1 MPNKPKG
8 TATET
13 AEVDAWLR
21 SKGIDCGLAR
31 LAKNPS
37 LAPRCVAALLELL
50 AQPWSP
56 VSKAIVAEALFAR
69 GPNPSQKRKAM
80 ELVLAA
86 LKDCPAKDTK
96 GMAALAD
103 VVSGSALLK
112 GILVD
117 NIDRGFGHDVCA
129 MLLDQKY
136 GKSRAEFTYALR
148 KIGNADAIACLE
160 KAAADREMA
169 SYALTA
175 LRHLREDSRT
185 LALCEKALK
194 IPQVDDRA
202 EIEKTRDWVQSSIG
216 FESEQ
221 AEVDSWLHKKG
232 IRYTLGQLYD
242 KPALRPDC
250 VPQLLELLKKPF
262 RDDVHIVIADAL
274 FRRKPSPAVKRKAI
288 DIIIARIEKLAAC
301 GDTENSQLSLL
312 ISNDFADNIE
322 KDRVHEIGRMML
334 DRKYGALRGD
344 FTMVLC
350 KIGGQDAIAYLRKGA
365 ADPEIA
371 SLSLWVLAKMR
382 VEGTLELCEKALTNP
397 RIRYKDAIQ
406 ETYQKLKRRM
416 AKKPAGPAHATS
428 DPIPKALEEWSS
440 NVDVPELSKVLRRLS
455 RFVEAGFGKAEIA
468 EVRAAAYELEVDETA
483 RFKFDAKAG
492 GKTVPVW
499 IEVFMDD
506 ENAPDLYIFSS
517 KDLIA
522 KLD

>member
-1 MPNKPKG
+1 MVRNGIRNAPKYDYLLII
-8 TATET
+8 A
-13 AEVDAWLR
+13 
-21 SKGIDCGLAR
+21 
-31 LAKNPS
+31 
-37 LAPRCVAALLELL
+37 VAALLIAGLMMVYS
-50 AQPWSP
+50 ATF
-56 VSKAIVAEALFAR
+56 AL
-69 GPNPSQKRKAM
+69 G
-80 ELVLAA
+80 
-86 LKDCPAKDTK
+86 
-96 GMAALAD
+96 
-103 VVSGSALLK
+103 
-112 GILVD
+112 
-117 NIDRGFGHDVCA
+117 
-129 MLLDQKY
+129 Y
-136 GKSRAEFTYALR
+136 
-148 KIGNADAIACLE
+148 
-160 KAAADREMA
+160 
-169 SYALTA
+169 
-175 LRHLREDSRT
+175 
-185 LALCEKALK
+185 
-194 IPQVDDRA
+194 
-202 EIEKTRDWVQSSIG
+202 
-216 FESEQ
+216 
-221 AEVDSWLHKKG
+221 
-232 IRYTLGQLYD
+232 QLYGQ
-242 KPALRPDC
+242 PTYFFIR
-250 VPQLLELLKKPF
+250 QLLWMGVGLL
-262 RDDVHIVIADAL
+262 
-274 FRRKPSPAVKRKAI
+274 SM
-288 DIIIARIEKLAAC
+288 IIIARIEKLAAC